1 MQRRRYIEKVE
12 ELNQELRSGEKAS
25 EDGDGPV
32 LSSSLAEARQMRA
45 AGKQNGIQES
55 SLKRAA
61 ETVETVQEAEVSAGT
76 SEEVFQAEDEANQ
89 TAESSQRTEVL
100 EQAAE
105 KTVGAEEIV
114 SESVEAEPAE
124 MSENQNKQGGS
135 VRQNNQ
141 ESEEAVKQMET
152 FGTPDAG
159 GDLALEPELLPDAE
173 DRMELEPE
181 SLPDE
186 IQEAQESG
194 DIPDSRLECQSEK
207 EAEPEKTVVFTK

>member
-1 MQRRRYIEKVE
+1 M
-12 ELNQELRSGEKAS
+12 
-25 EDGDGPV
+25 
-32 LSSSLAEARQMRA
+32 
-45 AGKQNGIQES
+45 
-55 SLKRAA
+55 
-61 ETVETVQEAEVSAGT
+61 ETVQEAEVSAGT

-141 ESEEAVKQMET
+141 ES
-152 FGTPDAG
+152 
-159 GDLALEPELLPDAE
+159 
-173 DRMELEPE
+173 
-181 SLPDE
+181 
-186 IQEAQESG
+186 
-194 DIPDSRLECQSEK
+194 
-207 EAEPEKTVVFTK
+207 

>member
-1 MQRRRYIEKVE
+1 M
-12 ELNQELRSGEKAS
+12 
-25 EDGDGPV
+25 

-114 SESVEAEPAE
+114 SESVEAEP
-124 MSENQNKQGGS
+124 GS
-135 VRQNNQ
+135 FAISIYIAKR
-141 ESEEAVKQMET
+141 
-152 FGTPDAG
+152 P
-159 GDLALEPELLPDAE
+159 
-173 DRMELEPE
+173 
-181 SLPDE
+181 
-186 IQEAQESG
+186 
-194 DIPDSRLECQSEK
+194 SEK
-207 EAEPEKTVVFTK
+207 YVSFSAALL

>member
-1 MQRRRYIEKVE
+1 
-12 ELNQELRSGEKAS
+12 
-25 EDGDGPV
+25 
-32 LSSSLAEARQMRA
+32 MRA

-135 VRQNNQ
+135 VRQTIRLQRNTGIRNHC
-141 ESEEAVKQMET
+141 
-152 FGTPDAG
+152 
-159 GDLALEPELLPDAE
+159 LLPGRSHIQRVLDGLRLTGHSFIFLKKLFSYRCHILFIPAVL
-173 DRMELEPE
+173 RL
-181 SLPDE
+181 LPLPK
-186 IQEAQESG
+186 
-194 DIPDSRLECQSEK
+194 IPFVF
-207 EAEPEKTVVFTK
+207 PGPTV